1 MMRSAVRTAIRVRT
15 CAIRGGIRVPT
26 HPRQPWKV
34 GMGLPSLTGVGLHNL
49 AFMEGNCTRAR
60 TPCISERTD
69 IYRENVAVGCAS
81 PNDEVPPL
89 FFRFLKRCETVLRLL
104 IRLVSILAIWSP
116 VAISSP
122 VGIGL
127 PFIPRAV
134 SAQLREYWLRALLKV
149 IELSGPTFIKVRCH
163 RNQDHLPPN

>member
-1 MMRSAVRTAIRVRT
+1 MRSAVRTAFRVRT
-15 CAIRGGIRVPT
+15 CAIRGGIRAST

-49 AFMEGNCTRAR
+49 AFMEKNCTLSR

-69 IYRENVAVGCAS
+69 IYQEHVAVGFES
-81 PNDEVPPL
+81 PNDEVPPM
-89 FFRFLKRCETVLRLL
+89 FFRFLKRCETVLRLF
-104 IRLVSILAIWSP
+104 IRFISILAIWSP

-122 VGIGL
+122 IGLGL
-127 PFIPRAV
+127 PFIPQTV
-134 SAQLREYWLRALLKV
+134 SAQLREYWLRALLRV

-163 RNQDHLPPN
+163 RNQYHP